1 MISVLSFRCASNL
14 FILPASF
21 VSIYSSKEST
31 PNRDNMFKR
40 DYTVCIRRFLGGR
53 GTMALLQLPV
63 TRSGHCLVAP
73 ACVGLVTEP
82 RDALLLLEQE
92 AVEPSG
98 ECCCHAAF
106 LYATV
111 NVSNILI
118 IDRNSNEHVF
128 MVMTSVLLRMLG
140 IDWLQERTDGI
151 SCTNLQARILRSTDL
166 GNAVAA
172 GLRQFKRC

>member
-1 MISVLSFRCASNL
+1 MCIKPLYTTCGHCVN
-14 FILPASF
+14 ILLQRINTQPGQYVQAGLYCMYPP
-21 VSIYSSKEST
+21 I
-31 PNRDNMFKR
+31 
-40 DYTVCIRRFLGGR
+40 LGGR

-63 TRSGHCLVAP
+63 TKSGHCLVTP

-82 RDALLLLEQE
+82 RDALLLLEQQ
-92 AVEPSG
+92 AVEPHG

-111 NVSNILI
+111 TVSNILI